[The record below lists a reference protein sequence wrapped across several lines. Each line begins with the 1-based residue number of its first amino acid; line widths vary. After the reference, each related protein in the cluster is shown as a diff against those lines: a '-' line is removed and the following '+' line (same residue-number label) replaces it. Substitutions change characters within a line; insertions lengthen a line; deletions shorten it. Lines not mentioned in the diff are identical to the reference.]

1 MDQPVNDPAPTRVV
15 EEPLRRIGRPDHKGR
30 GTIESVKEIFAY
42 RELLGRL
49 VSREIRAKYKNSSLG
64 IVWSLVRPLAQL
76 LIYYVAIGQFLG
88 AAGNTPDFAIFIFTG
103 LTIWG
108 LYSEIISVGTT
119 SIVSNGGLV
128 KKVYLPR
135 EIFPLAAVGGAL
147 FNFTVQFGILVVA
160 TFVALKPPLHWEL
173 LYLPLVIALVVV
185 LGTAVSLV
193 LSAVNVYLRD
203 VQHLVEVMLLIFFW
217 ASPIVYSISFVNA
230 TLHGSLLEEIY
241 LANPVTLAV
250 LGMQKAMWVAGTS
263 DPSQYWPPNLEIRLV
278 VALVVSVFLLWI
290 AQRVFSRL
298 QSNFAQEL

>member
-1 MDQPVNDPAPTRVV
+1 
-15 EEPLRRIGRPDHKGR
+15 
-30 GTIESVKEIFAY
+30 
-42 RELLGRL
+42 
-49 VSREIRAKYKNSSLG
+49 
-64 IVWSLVRPLAQL
+64 
-76 LIYYVAIGQFLG
+76 
-88 AAGNTPDFAIFIFTG
+88 
-103 LTIWG
+103 
-108 LYSEIISVGTT
+108 
-119 SIVSNGGLV
+119 
-128 KKVYLPR
+128 
-135 EIFPLAAVGGAL
+135 
-147 FNFTVQFGILVVA
+147 
-160 TFVALKPPLHWEL
+160 
-173 LYLPLVIALVVV
+173 
-185 LGTAVSLV
+185 
-193 LSAVNVYLRD
+193 